1 MSSSISSS
9 ELVPVSN
16 VAKRNRRLA
25 LLAVL
30 ALLLLLEVVTRRF
43 LFSASKDFKRFA
55 SYPAKAQELGQAGD
69 FRIALV
75 GNSATD
81 RGVTETVVAE
91 AFTRATQR
99 AAHVAMFP
107 ADQSRINTWHYIA
120 ESSFFDPGVN
130 VDLLVLTFYEDDL
143 ADGNA
148 VEIGRLAQFFTKPS
162 DWPSIFGLDLP
173 VFGDQVE
180 FVLSSYWAT
189 LAGADRIRERLL
201 KLLVPNYEDFVASVH
216 DVNRRHARP
225 LPEKA
230 VTHEALRRFL
240 ERASSRGQRVAFVA
254 YPTLTEDGRSPY
266 EFESEML
273 SILAEANAP
282 LVDLRHIPT
291 LNPTLYAD
299 EVHLTDEGR
308 KPYSE
313 ALGAALSKVVGEQ
326 VR

>member
-9 ELVPVSN
+9 ELVPVSS
-16 VAKRNRRLA
+16 VVKRDRRLA
-25 LLAVL
+25 ILAVVL
-30 ALLLLLEVVTRRF
+30 LLLLLEVVTRRF
-43 LFSASKDFKRFA
+43 LFAASKDFKRFA
-55 SYPAKAQELGQAGD
+55 NYPSKAQELGRASD
-69 FRIALV
+69 FRIALI

-81 RGVTETVVAE
+81 RGVTESVVAE
-91 AFTRATQR
+91 AFTRAAGRPSQ
-99 AAHVAMFP
+99 VSMFP

-120 ESSFFDPGVN
+120 ESSFFDPSVT

-162 DWPSIFGLDLP
+162 DWPSIFALDLP

-180 FVLSSYWAT
+180 FVLSSYWAM

-201 KLLVPNYEDFVASVH
+201 KVMVPNYEDFVASVH
-216 DVNRRHARP
+216 DANRRHNRP
-225 LPEKA
+225 ATPRA
-230 VTHEALRRFL
+230 ATYEALRRFL
-240 ERASSRGQRVAFVA
+240 ARAQSRNQRVAFVA
-254 YPTLTEDGRSPY
+254 YPTLTSDGRLPY
-266 EFESEML
+266 ELEPEMQR
-273 SILAEANAP
+273 ILAEANTP
-282 LVDLRHIPT
+282 LIDLRNVPT

-313 ALGAALSKVVGEQ
+313 ALGTALAKVV
-326 VR
+326 VAPSR